1 MINKTFIVKMLRAKH
16 MEYEAMKEIM
26 PKPIKS
32 VVEEMEEETRSIVR
46 EIAIAYMKEEKKS
59 DCHEEKMGEEK
70 KTKKVNVE
78 F

>member
-1 MINKTFIVKMLRAKH
+1 MIHKTFIVKMLRAKH

-46 EIAIAYMKEEKKS
+46 EIAIAYMKEEKS
-59 DCHEEKMGEEK
+59 DHNEEKIAEEK
-70 KTKKVNVE
+70 KTRKVNVE

>member
-16 MEYEAMKEIM
+16 MEYEAIKEIM

-32 VVEEMEEETRSIVR
+32 ALGEMEEETRSIVR
-46 EIAIAYMKEEKKS
+46 EIAIAYLKEEKS
-59 DCHEEKMGEEK
+59 DCPEEKKEEEK